1 MQFDMGV
8 EDKLPFFVVLGDLL
22 VLFDSLCQP
31 QSCNAAV
38 TRGKA
43 KLVDEP
49 SVTLRALPFYD
60 SELDIQPGKSDQ
72 RRQERF
78 QHTVVKPLDEVAPDL
93 PLGFKVLLNMD
104 EMQQDYPS
112 LGLQKA

>member
-49 SVTLRALPFYD
+49 SVTLSALPFYD
-60 SELDIQPGKSDQ
+60 SELDIQPREVRPKEAGEIPAHCGKTI
-72 RRQERF
+72 R
-78 QHTVVKPLDEVAPDL
+78 
-93 PLGFKVLLNMD
+93 
-104 EMQQDYPS
+104 
-112 LGLQKA
+112 